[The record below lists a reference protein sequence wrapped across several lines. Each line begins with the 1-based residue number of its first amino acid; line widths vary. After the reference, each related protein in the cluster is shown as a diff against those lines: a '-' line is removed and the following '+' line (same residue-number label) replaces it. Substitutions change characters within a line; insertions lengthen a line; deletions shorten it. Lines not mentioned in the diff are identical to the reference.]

1 MLKVVSIVVGLVVA
15 LVLGNAIYA
24 QLTKSGSRSMNLSCQ
39 KEVVVFERVYFQE
52 QIHALKEATHLKGVE
67 LKLQIQ
73 KARYAPSKLFET
85 LDLEEVKHI
94 LTKEFGEASSQ
105 NVPRLDLLIYENDP
119 LDPGKKT
126 KEAKLYA
133 GYLVFGFYMGEA
145 LIYKI
150 QIDFMD
156 KEGKDIAKRIACAK
170 ASLMALQDMVIK
182 SGA

>member
-1 MLKVVSIVVGLVVA
+1 MLKIFGIGVGLVVV
-15 LVLGNAIYA
+15 LVLGSAIYT
-24 QLTKSGSRSMNLSCQ
+24 QLTKSGSRSMHLSCQ
-39 KEVVVFERVYFQE
+39 KEVVVFERVYFKE
-52 QIHALKEATHLKGVE
+52 QISTLKEATHSKGVE

-73 KARYAPSKLFET
+73 KAHYSTSKLFDT
-85 LDLEEVKHI
+85 LDLKEVRQT
-94 LTKEFGEASSQ
+94 LLKEFGEASSQ
-105 NVPRLDLLIYENDP
+105 NTPRLDLLIYENDP

-133 GYLVFGFYMGEA
+133 GYLVFGFYMGDE

-170 ASLMALQDMVIK
+170 ASLMAL
-182 SGA
+182 